1 MEEGKGEPASLDNHL
16 KSELI
21 VDMLTR
27 LVVHYNFWFTCVRH
41 RTGLKKA
48 LEIVEKTRKKSISIG
63 LKRMYRVPAG

>member
-1 MEEGKGEPASLDNHL
+1 
-16 KSELI
+16 
-21 VDMLTR
+21 MLTR